1 MAAGRRSCQNA
12 SVHPSPQQTAA
23 VLHKRESDA
32 REQREV
38 RAADA
43 RRSVEQ
49 IVRERVNPPG
59 QVWLIGSLA
68 WGEFGE
74 HSDVDL
80 VFSAVDRALLLQVEN
95 EVARATGAPVDVL
108 ELHQLPSSFRDRILQ
123 TGLKLV

>member
-1 MAAGRRSCQNA
+1 
-12 SVHPSPQQTAA
+12 

-49 IVRERVNPPG
+49 IVREQVKPPG

-80 VFSAVDRALLLQVEN
+80 VFSEVDRALLLQVEI

-108 ELHQLPSSFRDRILQ
+108 ELNQLPVSFRDRIIQ
-123 TGLKLV
+123 TGFRLV